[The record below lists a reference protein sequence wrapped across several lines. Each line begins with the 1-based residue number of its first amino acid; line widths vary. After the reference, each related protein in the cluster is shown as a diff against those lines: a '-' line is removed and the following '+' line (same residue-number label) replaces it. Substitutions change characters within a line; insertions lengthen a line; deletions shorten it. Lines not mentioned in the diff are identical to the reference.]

1 MRPFLQSGQNGH
13 LPAPPEKR
21 FLIIFI
27 ILFGGLFGILCM
39 AGAAEIH
46 GRVMDPEGN
55 SYLQGARVRLVELG
69 RTVHTQRGGSFFFR
83 RLKPGK
89 YHLEV
94 KYIGYS
100 DYTQM
105 VEIRA
110 PEEKFSLSLTM
121 PSEQIVEL
129 ETFEVKGTK
138 SGQAKAFNQ
147 RKAASNLTEVVAS
160 DAFGQF
166 VDRNPAEALQRVVG
180 ISVQEDQGEGKFI
193 IVRGADPSLN
203 TIAVDGVVSATPEED
218 GRSTALNII
227 SIDQLERIEVQ
238 KTWLPDDW
246 AHFIGGSVNLVTRSA
261 LDREGSHTGFEYAGG
276 QYDASEERSRR
287 LSTTYSN
294 SWGEK
299 KRIGLSL
306 SFDWSEDNRGSD
318 TLDADGWDPD
328 AQPDLKGLKRGFV
341 LQGIQLEDFLIKRE
355 RIGISSKFEFELNEN
370 HRWFASVSSNQF
382 DDYEVL
388 QETHLDPGN
397 SDNNYTGVAAL
408 TTELALALGYDFDEA
423 LGEFIDPE
431 IEARVKG
438 GNVKER
444 RLFLDEAIQL
454 GTIAYD
460 EASKTY
466 TFIDMESNAQ
476 KTLQTTV
483 TEDSILTYHIGGE
496 HQLGDALSIDYMF
509 YQSEADKN
517 WNERQLQLEA
527 EDFDLRLMVVDGRPV
542 ITDKGEKLS
551 KTEVYRISDNEGFNS
566 NLGSIENNFFL
577 SDDKRSGAEF
587 NVELESD
594 WFGLQWI
601 TKAGW
606 AVDFRDKAF
615 IRDFNQFSR
624 VDTGG
629 QGVLTLGDEPF
640 SGGELSEFLPD
651 YGDSGDYPF
660 GPKFD
665 VEATQAFIGDSGEY
679 EFVQTDDDL
688 TLAITDAVLKDFEA
702 EEDITAAYLMQ
713 TLNWKGWEFIA
724 GFRWEQTK
732 NTFTT
737 NRVITKREDLAED
750 VQAVLPPSFQFIQP
764 RFWSS
769 LFDKFGEE
777 SVIQSIK
784 SERTYDSALY
794 AFHVNRRFGDNWV
807 ARAALTKT
815 IARPKYTDLV
825 PREIVDISG
834 ARFIDN
840 AELPAFE
847 LKPMTSVNFDAS
859 LSYYFKSFG
868 LVSVAGFHK
877 KLDGPIYDEIRTLGP
892 ADPLAQELTA
902 RYFSN
907 PLESPE
913 WNTERKANA
922 GSGNLRG
929 IEISFEKRFSKLP
942 SPFDGLGLQANATF
956 VDSEVEL
963 LAEQREGEK
972 VPLFLQSDKIANV
985 SLSYEKYKFFVR
997 LSWVFRGKYLDD
1009 SIVAG
1014 DFIVDL
1020 ENKLELPANSL
1031 DTWVNDFSRLDL
1043 LVEYRPFNW
1052 LTLFAEG
1059 TNISNEPLGKFQGT
1073 TSRLASIQFTEP
1085 LYFIGVK
1092 TSL

>member
-1 MRPFLQSGQNGH
+1 
-13 LPAPPEKR
+13 
-21 FLIIFI
+21 
-27 ILFGGLFGILCM
+27 
-39 AGAAEIH
+39 
-46 GRVMDPEGN
+46 
-55 SYLQGARVRLVELG
+55 
-69 RTVHTQRGGSFFFR
+69 
-83 RLKPGK
+83 
-89 YHLEV
+89 
-94 KYIGYS
+94 
-100 DYTQM
+100 M

-110 PEEKFSLSLTM
+110 LEERFSLSLTM

-138 SGQAKAFNQ
+138 IGQAKAFNQ

-166 VDRNPAEALQRVVG
+166 VDRNPAEALQRIVG

-238 KTWLPDDW
+238 KTWLPDNW

-261 LDREGSHTGFEYAGG
+261 LDREGSHIGFEYAWG
-276 QYDASEERSRR
+276 QYDASEEHSRR

-306 SFDWSEDNRGSD
+306 SFAWSEDNRGSD
-318 TLDADGWDPD
+318 TLRADGWNPD
-328 AQPDLKGLKRGFV
+328 ANPELKSPKRGFV
-341 LQGIQLEDFLIKRE
+341 LEGLQFEDFLIKRE
-355 RIGISSKFEFELNEN
+355 RIGISSKFEFELDEN
-370 HRWFASVSSNQF
+370 HRWFASVSYNQF
-382 DDYEVL
+382 DDDEVL
-388 QETHLDPGN
+388 QETHLNPTN
-397 SDNNYTGVAAL
+397 SGEAYTGAATL
-408 TTELALALGYDFDEA
+408 TEERALALGYD
-423 LGEFIDPE
+423 LNDPE
-431 IEARVKG
+431 IKARVEG
-438 GNVKER
+438 GSLEER

-466 TFIDMESNAQ
+466 TSIDQESDAQ

-483 TEDSILTYHIGGE
+483 TEDSILTYQAGGE
-496 HQLGDALSIDYMF
+496 HQLSNALSIDYMV

-527 EDFDLRLMVVDGRPV
+527 EDFDLRMMVVDGRPV
-542 ITDKGEKLS
+542 IRDKGDKLS
-551 KTEVYRISDNEGFNS
+551 RTEVYRISDNQGFNS

-577 SDDKRSGAEF
+577 SEDKRSGAEI

-594 WFGLQWI
+594 WFGQQWK

-606 AVDFRDKAF
+606 AVDLRDKAF

-629 QGVLTLGDEPF
+629 QGVLTLADEPF
-640 SGGELSEFLPD
+640 FGGEFSEFLPD
-651 YGDSGDYPF
+651 YGDSGDYAF
-660 GPKFD
+660 GPKFA
-665 VEATQAFIGDSGEY
+665 VEATQAFIGDSGDIG
-679 EFVQTDDDL
+679 FVQTDDDL

-702 EEDITAAYLMQ
+702 EEDVTAVYLMQ
-713 TLNWKGWEFIA
+713 TLKWKDWEFIA

-750 VQAVLPPSFQFIQP
+750 VQAVLPASFQFIQP

-769 LFDKFGEE
+769 LFKNFGEE
-777 SVIQSIK
+777 SVIQSMK
-784 SERTYDSALY
+784 SERTYDNALY
-794 AFHVNRRFGDNWV
+794 AFHVNRRLGDNWV
-807 ARAALTKT
+807 ARAAITKT

-834 ARFIDN
+834 ARFTDN
-840 AELPAFE
+840 AELPAFD

-868 LVSVAGFHK
+868 LVSVAAFHK
-877 KLDGPIYDEIRTLGP
+877 KLDGPVYDEIRTLGP

-985 SLSYEKYKFFVR
+985 SLSYEKYKLFVR

-1020 ENKLELPANSL
+1020 EKKLELPANSL

-1052 LTLFAEG
+1052 LTLFVES
-1059 TNISNEPLGKFQGT
+1059 TNISNEPLEKFHGVP
-1073 TSRLASIQFTEP
+1073 SRIASIQFTEP

-1092 TSL
+1092 FSL